1 MTVNLSTLKAGG
13 KVKLRDGSIYPVLS
27 VESVHEYNEHYPYK
41 VRLDDGEGSC
51 EYYTVG
57 GDWTVAMVHS
67 LDIVEIIPTKE
78 ASPWKPIE
86 LAPKDGTEI
95 IGRYSTWYGNGY
107 CTIVWDK
114 DEEYWFDVN
123 WRKPLCETLCENV
136 THFVPAFS
144 EE

>member
-1 MTVNLSTLKAGG
+1 MTVNLSTLKAGD

-27 VESVHEYNEHYPYK
+27 VETAPEHNRHYPYK
-41 VRLDDGEGSC
+41 VRFDDGEGSC
-51 EYYTVG
+51 EYYTVS
-57 GDWTVAMVHS
+57 GDWVAVVTA
-67 LDIVEIIPTKE
+67 LDIVEIIPAKE

-86 LAPKDGTEI
+86 LAPKDGTAV

-114 DEEYWFDVN
+114 DEENWFDVN
-123 WRKPLCETLCENV
+123 WRKPLCENV